1 MAFPA
6 APAATDGAAMIADNL
21 AARPQELPDSA
32 VPVDATRAE
41 VASAALSAR
50 VAWRRVH
57 MRHRGCHLTMPVAEP
72 CVHELVEVSC
82 TSYCM
87 S

>member
-1 MAFPA
+1 MARAGATMMAVKLPA
-6 APAATDGAAMIADNL
+6 AEPVRLARAPA
-21 AARPQELPDSA
+21 
-32 VPVDATRAE
+32 DATRAE
-41 VASAALSAR
+41 VASAALSEL

-72 CVHELVEVSC
+72 CVYELVEVFC
-82 TSYCM
+82 TSYCI

>member
-1 MAFPA
+1 MKIRRNRRIS
-6 APAATDGAAMIADNL
+6 GSI
-21 AARPQELPDSA
+21 
-32 VPVDATRAE
+32 E
-41 VASAALSAR
+41 VASAALSTR

-72 CVHELVEVSC
+72 CVYELVELSC
-82 TSYCM
+82 TSYCI